1 MAEEKEPK
9 SKEYHTVNVQRSIVA
24 AIAEE
29 TGAPVNKILSELA
42 AQLTPEI
49 FKAVRDKLRP
59 AAGALE
65 AALGEKP
72 GEA

>member
-1 MAEEKEPK
+1 MAEKEPK
-9 SKEYHTVNVQRSIVA
+9 SKEFHGVPVHRSIVA
-24 AIAEE
+24 AIAQE
-29 TGAPVNKILSELA
+29 TGATVGKILEELA

-49 FKAVRDKLRP
+49 FKTVRDKLRP

-65 AALGEKP
+65 AALGEKS